1 MSVSYAFNMFH
12 QNVPKDIFITRIFSA
27 VLFLL
32 WAAFVTDRGYDCFKK
47 YSEEPE
53 AVDLGY
59 KFTGKPFVW
68 SVTQLVRFFRDPK
81 MANLLTGP
89 GTQQQPL

>member
-1 MSVSYAFNMFH
+1 MFH
-12 QNVPKDIFITRIFSA
+12 QNVPKDILITRIFSA

-32 WAAFVTDRGYDCFKK
+32 CTAFVTNRGYDCFKK

-59 KFTGKPFVW
+59 KFTGSEEIPFL
-68 SVTQLVRFFRDPK
+68 S
-81 MANLLTGP
+81 LTFYP
-89 GTQQQPL
+89 VQR